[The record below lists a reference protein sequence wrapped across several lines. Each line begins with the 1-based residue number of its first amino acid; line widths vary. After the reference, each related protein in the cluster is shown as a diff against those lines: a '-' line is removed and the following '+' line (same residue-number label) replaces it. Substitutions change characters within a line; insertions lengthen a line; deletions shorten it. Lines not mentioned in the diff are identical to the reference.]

1 MADIELLKKYFNGTF
16 VTDPSVMQEKLPH
29 IKAFVFDW
37 DGVFNNGRKNIDGHS
52 NFSETDSMGANMMR
66 FSHYLIHHQLP
77 LSVIFTGENNKLAL
91 SFAERENFNSVYYKT
106 ANKKL
111 ALDHLR
117 SRFKIAAS
125 EILFVFDD
133 VLDLSVAEQVGI
145 RCMVKQDATV
155 LLQKFAV
162 EKNLADYITKNSGSN
177 NAVREVSELI
187 MMLSN
192 NFNETIHE
200 RMHYSEIY
208 KKYLALRK
216 NIALQKFTTKD
227 QMIIGDV

>member
-1 MADIELLKKYFNGTF
+1 MNDISAIDKYFNGIF
-16 VTDPSVMQEKLPH
+16 VSDVSTIQQKLLH

-37 DGVFNNGRKNIDGHS
+37 DGVFNDGRKNIDGHS
-52 NFSETDSMGANMMR
+52 NFSETDSMGVNMMR

-77 LSVIFTGENNKLAL
+77 LSIIFTGENNKLAL
-91 SFAERENFNSVYYKT
+91 SFAERENFNSVYHKT

-111 ALDHLR
+111 ALDHFCSLY
-117 SRFKIAAS
+117 KISPS

-133 VLDLSVAEQVGI
+133 VLDFTVAEFAGV

-155 LLQKFAV
+155 LLQNFAMQN
-162 EKNLADYITKNSGSN
+162 NLVDYITKNSGGN

-192 NFNETIHE
+192 NFDETINE
-200 RMHYSEIY
+200 RMHYSETY
-208 KKYLALRK
+208 KRYLVLRK
-216 NIALQKFTTKD
+216 NITLKKFTTKD
-227 QMIIGDV
+227 QMIVGDL